1 MAAGLGF
8 KDFTTGEVL
17 TAADVDGY
25 LMQGIWVFASNA
37 ARDAA
42 VTAPAEGNFA
52 FTKDTN
58 SLWYYDGAAWVASGA
73 TGDIEG
79 VTAGVGISGG
89 GTSGTVTVT
98 NSMATAID
106 AKGDLIGGTGADTF
120 ARLAV
125 GTNNQR
131 LVAASGETTGL
142 KYVSDTQNTVVDA
155 AGDLLYGTAADTLG
169 RLAIGTAGQVL
180 KVNAGATAPEWGA
193 ATSTSGLNLIAT
205 DPFSAVS
212 SITKDSLFS
221 STYDNYLILIEFNAS
236 ATCSFNFYFRDGGS
250 NITSGYARQTL
261 GSTGTTVNAARTTGA
276 GEGTVANS
284 CDTGRN
290 YIILDIASPNLT
302 QRKGVI
308 SEALCTASTIINE
321 RYMNVSDSTAA
332 CTGIYLFPNTGT
344 ISGKVSYY
352 GYGK

>member
-79 VTAGVGISGG
+79 VTAGTGISGG

-106 AKGDLIGGTGADTF
+106 AKGDLIVGTGADTF
-120 ARLAV
+120 ARLPV
-125 GTNNQR
+125 GTNTYT
-131 LVAASGETTGL
+131 LVADSAEATGL
-142 KYVSDTQNTVVDA
+142 KWAAPAGGSTFAGVSLQQTTGQSISNNTDTFLTFDTENFDTNAFHDNSTNNTRITIP
-155 AGDLLYGTAADTLG
+155 AGKGGYYQFNFAVRYTSGSSNALVAKLYKNGVEAQVNVITASSQAPTHTFS
-169 RLAIGTAGQVL
+169 TAF
-180 KVNAGATAPEWGA
+180 AGAVADYFQIIVYQN
-193 ATSTSGLNLIAT
+193 SGGTLTT
-205 DPFSAVS
+205 D
-212 SITKDSLFS
+212 
-221 STYDNYLILIEFNAS
+221 
-236 ATCSFNFYFRDGGS
+236 
-250 NITSGYARQTL
+250 
-261 GSTGTTVNAARTTGA
+261 TGTQGARFQAIFLGA
-276 GEGTVANS
+276 
-284 CDTGRN
+284 
-290 YIILDIASPNLT
+290 
-302 QRKGVI
+302 
-308 SEALCTASTIINE
+308 
-321 RYMNVSDSTAA
+321 
-332 CTGIYLFPNTGT
+332 
-344 ISGKVSYY
+344 
-352 GYGK
+352 

>member
-106 AKGDLIGGTGADTF
+106 AKGDLVVGTGADTF
-120 ARLAV
+120 SRLAV
-125 GTNNQR
+125 GTNTYV
-131 LVAASGETTGL
+131 LTADSAEATGL
-142 KYVSDTQNTVVDA
+142 KWA
-155 AGDLLYGTAADTLG
+155 APTTSSGPAFSAYGTSTQSLSSATFTKVTFGSENFDTAGNFASSRFTPTTAGYYQINTTVPYDNNANRAIISFYKNGSAYMRAADIT
-169 RLAIGTAGQVL
+169 
-180 KVNAGATAPEWGA
+180 
-193 ATSTSGLNLIAT
+193 TSTAYGTLNG
-205 DPFSAVS
+205 
-212 SITKDSLFS
+212 SIIM
-221 STYDNYLILIEFNAS
+221 NFN
-236 ATCSFNFYFRDGGS
+236 
-250 NITSGYARQTL
+250 
-261 GSTGTTVNAARTTGA
+261 GTTDYVEVYAQLHA
-276 GEGTVANS
+276 
-284 CDTGRN
+284 
-290 YIILDIASPNLT
+290 ASPNIPAGQT
-302 QRKGVI
+302 TSDFSGVWI
-308 SEALCTASTIINE
+308 RS
-321 RYMNVSDSTAA
+321 
-332 CTGIYLFPNTGT
+332 
-344 ISGKVSYY
+344 
-352 GYGK
+352 

>member
-89 GTSGTVTVT
+89 GTSGTVTIT

-106 AKGDLIGGTGADTF
+106 AKGDLIAGTGADTF
-120 ARLAV
+120 SRLAV
-125 GTNNQR
+125 GTNGHT
-131 LVAASGETTGL
+131 LVADSSTATGL
-142 KYVSDTQNTVVDA
+142 KWAAPAGASLPTFSAYDTASQSLSANTATKITYTTENWDE
-155 AGDLLYGTAADTLG
+155 GSCYTSSTFTPT
-169 RLAIGTAGQVL
+169 TAGYYQVTATFDIQPTSSSNIWL
-180 KVNAGATAPEWGA
+180 KLYKNGSAWASLDERY
-193 ATSTSGLNLIAT
+193 
-205 DPFSAVS
+205 AVS
-212 SITKDSLFS
+212 GELVPLGTTTVYLNGTTDYVEIYGYS
-221 STYDNYLILIEFNAS
+221 SQS
-236 ATCSFNFYFRDGGS
+236 ATVYKGQ
-250 NITSGYARQTL
+250 TYAWF
-261 GSTGTTVNAARTTGA
+261 
-276 GEGTVANS
+276 
-284 CDTGRN
+284 
-290 YIILDIASPNLT
+290 
-302 QRKGVI
+302 
-308 SEALCTASTIINE
+308 TA
-321 RYMNVSDSTAA
+321 V
-332 CTGIYLFPNTGT
+332 GIR
-344 ISGKVSYY
+344 S
-352 GYGK
+352 

>member
-106 AKGDLIGGTGADTF
+106 AKGDLIAGTGADTF

-125 GTNNQR
+125 GGTNGHVLQVDSSTSTGLAWAAPAGGFNAEANYVITDQATSSTSFTDLSTVQSVTLTTGTKALILLSAVTYNSGANVNSISFAVSGATTLAANNDR
-131 LVAASGETTGL
+131 NIFNYVDLASTSYSISGGIYYDSLTAGSNTFTMKFKVAAGTGNW
-142 KYVSDTQNTVVDA
+142 YN
-155 AGDLLYGTAADTLG
+155 
-169 RLAIGTAGQVL
+169 R
-180 KVNAGATAPEWGA
+180 N
-193 ATSTSGLNLIAT
+193 IAVI
-205 DPFSAVS
+205 D
-212 SITKDSLFS
+212 
-221 STYDNYLILIEFNAS
+221 
-236 ATCSFNFYFRDGGS
+236 
-250 NITSGYARQTL
+250 L
-261 GSTGTTVNAARTTGA
+261 GS
-276 GEGTVANS
+276 
-284 CDTGRN
+284 
-290 YIILDIASPNLT
+290 
-302 QRKGVI
+302 
-308 SEALCTASTIINE
+308 
-321 RYMNVSDSTAA
+321 
-332 CTGIYLFPNTGT
+332 
-344 ISGKVSYY
+344 
-352 GYGK
+352 

>member
-25 LMQGIWVFASNA
+25 LMQGIWVFASTA

-106 AKGDLIGGTGADTF
+106 AKGDLIAGTGADTF

-125 GTNNQR
+125 GGTNGHTLQ
-131 LVAASGETTGL
+131 VDSSTATGL
-142 KYVSDTQNTVVDA
+142 KWAAPAGGGKVLQVVTATTATAVTNSTGSFDDTGITATITPTSATSTILIMISASAFTFSSGATTYVNSKA
-155 AGDLLYGTAADTLG
+155 
-169 RLAIGTAGQVL
+169 RIMR
-180 KVNAGATAPEWGA
+180 GATAILTNGNAQYVEGA
-193 ATSTSGLNLIAT
+193 SNNPIAIMGQLNFIYRDSPATTSATTYKLQSVVTAGFATRYQNGSDNTST
-205 DPFSAVS
+205 
-212 SITKDSLFS
+212 ITL
-221 STYDNYLILIEFNAS
+221 LEI
-236 ATCSFNFYFRDGGS
+236 
-250 NITSGYARQTL
+250 
-261 GSTGTTVNAARTTGA
+261 GA
-276 GEGTVANS
+276 
-284 CDTGRN
+284 
-290 YIILDIASPNLT
+290 
-302 QRKGVI
+302 
-308 SEALCTASTIINE
+308 
-321 RYMNVSDSTAA
+321 
-332 CTGIYLFPNTGT
+332 
-344 ISGKVSYY
+344 
-352 GYGK
+352 

>member
-106 AKGDLIGGTGADTF
+106 AKGDLIVGTGADTF
-120 ARLAV
+120 SRLAV
-125 GTNNQR
+125 GGTNGHTLQ
-131 LVAASGETTGL
+131 VDSSTATGL
-142 KYVSDTQNTVVDA
+142 AWAAPAGGASFVGCSLYKTAVQSIANDTN
-155 AGDLLYGTAADTLG
+155 
-169 RLAIGTAGQVL
+169 
-180 KVNAGATAPEWGA
+180 
-193 ATSTSGLNLIAT
+193 
-205 DPFSAVS
+205 
-212 SITKDSLFS
+212 
-221 STYDNYLILIEFNAS
+221 
-236 ATCSFNFYFRDGGS
+236 
-250 NITSGYARQTL
+250 
-261 GSTGTTVNAARTTGA
+261 
-276 GEGTVANS
+276 
-284 CDTGRN
+284 
-290 YIILDIASPNLT
+290 
-302 QRKGVI
+302 
-308 SEALCTASTIINE
+308 TIINWDAE
-321 RYMNVSDSTAA
+321 YFDTDAFHDNSSNTSRITIPSGKGGKYLITGQISFAADSDEQRIARIYKNGASAGILTAQRASIAPDSTAA
-332 CTGIYLFPNTGT
+332 SFAWLINLVATDYIELSVYQNGGGSLDFKTDGQFNAIYLGA
-344 ISGKVSYY
+344 
-352 GYGK
+352 